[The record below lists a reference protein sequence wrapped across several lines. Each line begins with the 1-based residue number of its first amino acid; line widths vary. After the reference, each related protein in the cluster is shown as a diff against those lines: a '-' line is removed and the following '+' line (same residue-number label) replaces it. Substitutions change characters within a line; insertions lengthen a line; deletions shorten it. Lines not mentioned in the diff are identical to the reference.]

1 MTDSLATDSL
11 MTSTKMTKSS
21 VAHSSKGNAVVENE
35 NVETKKTS
43 QGDGQKQQWWPSPA
57 KLNIFL
63 HILGRFDNG
72 YHQLQSLFQMLDYG
86 DELAFDITNDEK
98 ITMATPLEGVPDE
111 ENLIIRAAKL
121 LANKTK
127 TTHGVSISLNKRLPM
142 GGGIGGGSSNAAT
155 TLVALNQLWKTGLN
169 EDELARL
176 GLTLGAD
183 VPIFVRGK
191 TAFAGGIG
199 EDITPA
205 SQEEKWYLVAN
216 PNVHVSTGAVF
227 THPELPRNTPP
238 IQWKDYKFEE
248 TRNDCQQLVAN
259 CHPEVANLLQ
269 WLLHYAP
276 SRMTGTGACVFA
288 TFSDKTSAEHVM
300 AKLPNAWQGFVAKG
314 VNSSPLLNKLEQYK

>member
-1 MTDSLATDSL
+1 MTTDSLTTDPL
-11 MTSTKMTKSS
+11 MTSSKTVKSF
-21 VAHSSKGNAVVENE
+21 VANFSKDNAAVE
-35 NVETKKTS
+35 NVETENPS
-43 QGDGQKQQWWPSPA
+43 QGNGQKLQWWPSPA

-63 HILGRFDNG
+63 HILGRYDNG

-86 DELAFDITNDEK
+86 DELAFDVTNDGK

-121 LANKTK
+121 LASKTK
-127 TTHGVSISLNKRLPM
+127 TPLGVSISLNKRLPM

-155 TLVALNQLWKTGLN
+155 ALVALNYLWKTKLS
-169 EDELARL
+169 EDELAQL

-199 EDITPA
+199 EDIMPA
-205 SQEEKWYLVAN
+205 PQDEKWYLVAN
-216 PNVHVSTGAVF
+216 PNVHVSTGTVF
-227 THPELPRNTPP
+227 THPDLPRNTPP

-288 TFSDKTSAEHVM
+288 TFSDKTSAEQVM

-314 VNSSPLLNKLEQYK
+314 VNSSPLLNKIEQ